1 MHPDFCQ
8 KLWGTAYCKNAPR
21 WFPVLVLLNERA
33 ERIATCMV
41 NLKICDVHRRILAP
55 TDFITDDGWERI
67 VLNLDRAQA
76 GFPIRDKTTFTFE
89 AIT

>member
-55 TDFITDDGWERI
+55 TDFIPDAGGERS
-67 VLNLDRAQA
+67 VLNRARAHA
-76 GFPIRDKTTFTFE
+76 GFPIRDKTTLTFE
-89 AIT
+89 VLS